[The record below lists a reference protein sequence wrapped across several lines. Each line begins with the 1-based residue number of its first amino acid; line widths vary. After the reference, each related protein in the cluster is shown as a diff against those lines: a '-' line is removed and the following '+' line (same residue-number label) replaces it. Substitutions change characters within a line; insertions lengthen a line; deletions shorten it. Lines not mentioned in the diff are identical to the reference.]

1 MRGVLAILQGD
12 DPSRTIAMVSTI
24 VTPRGVVTIEGPG
37 GDGGDPGLLGV
48 GAISPRCT
56 LHGAQASGDST
67 ASLESDGDTDILRRM
82 PRARSSNHPR
92 IFCCGIL
99 RTWFVQY
106 LAYLYL
112 IDYLLKLRAVQIPS
126 STPSCVDCR
135 LVSGCRCSSGTI
147 GTGAPRTPRPV
158 DENCQEWIRRTGS
171 WSIWAMSKGS
181 AMFAAQGR
189 LSAVH
194 ACCQRTVCC

>member
-1 MRGVLAILQGD
+1 
-12 DPSRTIAMVSTI
+12 MVSTI
-24 VTPRGVVTIEGPG
+24 VTPRGLVTIEGPG

-56 LHGAQASGDST
+56 LHGVQASGDST

-106 LAYLYL
+106 LAYLYI
-112 IDYLLKLRAVQIPS
+112 IDYLLKLRAVQIPLR
-126 STPSCVDCR
+126 TASCVDWR
-135 LVSGCRCSSGTI
+135 LVSGCRCSSGTTA
-147 GTGAPRTPRPV
+147 TGAPRTLRPV
-158 DENCQEWIRRTGS
+158 DENCQEWNRRTGS
-171 WSIWAMSKGS
+171 WSIWAMNKGS
-181 AMFAAQGR
+181 AVFAAQGS
-189 LSAVH
+189 LSAVD
-194 ACCQRTVCC
+194 ACCQRAVCC